1 MKDILQSMPLICP
14 LLRQPC
20 IRQDCEMWLSTE
32 IDNVD
37 HNGNYI
43 KEPNFEDCAIRIIAG
58 RPRYSKSEEDP
69 EEETNSG
76 SMTGN

>member
-1 MKDILQSMPLICP
+1 MSLICP
-14 LLRQPC
+14 LLKQPC

-37 HNGNYI
+37 HKGNHI
-43 KEPNFEDCAIRIIAG
+43 KELNFEDCAFRIIAG
-58 RPRYSKSEEDP
+58 RPRYNKLEKDP
-69 EEETNSG
+69 EEETDSG

>member
-1 MKDILQSMPLICP
+1 
-14 LLRQPC
+14 
-20 IRQDCEMWLSTE
+20 MWLSTE